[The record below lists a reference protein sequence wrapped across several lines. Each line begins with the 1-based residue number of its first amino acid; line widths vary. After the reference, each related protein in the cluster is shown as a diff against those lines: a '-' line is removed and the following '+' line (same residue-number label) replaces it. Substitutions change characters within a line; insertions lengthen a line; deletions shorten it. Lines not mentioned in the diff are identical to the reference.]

1 MQKLALVVAL
11 LLIGLWWWQ
20 VKPAPPGAPK
30 DKAPVPGAQASPP
43 PLLAEPKRPAG
54 EIEAAPAGAPADNI
68 AILQGRLVPF
78 DYAFDVTKLLDAA
91 AAWPD
96 IDAEA
101 MYRLAEGME
110 RCALPPSQATEEE
123 RLWLTHCQELPAAWR
138 QKTFI
143 QQLKVA
149 SADQG
154 FILGQLMQGFM
165 LSYQAD
171 SARFEGRDWA
181 ALQAKAISYFQA
193 AADQGALM
201 ALAVLANA
209 YADPNNGEYYQPVR
223 ALAYTRF
230 LKALVPDFSAPG
242 LESRVADLPYYDKD
256 EAAELQRVL
265 EDAWLQLPQLWR

>member
-1 MQKLALVVAL
+1 MQKLALAVAL
-11 LLIGLWWWQ
+11 LLIGLWWWRY
-20 VKPAPPGAPK
+20 APVPPIAPE
-30 DKAPVPGAQASPP
+30 DKAPAPGAQTLPP
-43 PLLAEPKRPAG
+43 PTLAEPERPAG
-54 EIEAAPAGAPADNI
+54 ETEVTPLDAPPDNL
-68 AILQGRLVPF
+68 AILQGRLAPF
-78 DYAFDVTKLLDAA
+78 DYAFDVAKLLDAA

-123 RLWLTHCQELPAAWR
+123 RLWLTHCQGLPGAWR
-138 QKTFI
+138 KKAFI

-171 SARFEGRDWA
+171 SARFDGRDWA

-193 AADQGALM
+193 AADQGAIM

-256 EAAELQRVL
+256 EAAEQQRAL